1 MCVKC
6 VQLKYLTF
14 FQVVIPDLRG
24 QRQVELFQSKVNL
37 STNTVIRHPKLQ
49 RLQGLSVALKVNKL
63 TKTKQKRYRRYKDPS
78 QLTNNK
84 RTKINRIKSGQGN
97 ITTDTKENQNILRE
111 YVKKNLYSIA
121 LENLKEMDTF
131 LD

>member
-1 MCVKC
+1 M
-6 VQLKYLTF
+6 
-14 FQVVIPDLRG
+14 
-24 QRQVELFQSKVNL
+24 
-37 STNTVIRHPKLQ
+37 
-49 RLQGLSVALKVNKL
+49 SVALKVNKL

-111 YVKKNLYSIA
+111 YVKKKKLYSIA